1 MPPNPAQKV
10 PKTMSMPTNE
20 SSPTNEKS
28 GKRLILGVIA
38 ACVVAA
44 AISWWFRYQA
54 TRRVV
59 QFWGAETAVL
69 IRDAKHVTLRSDAPS
84 ADGAGGAEADVPRDI
99 SSAKGMTHLRTNLL
113 EDSSYQWDSAV
124 ASDIDWANSLVFAA
138 AEGGEPRAVVIFSKD
153 FRWISNGSAP
163 DPGQHVVATT
173 GEFAAGL
180 KEFFASEIAAPAEQ

>member
-1 MPPNPAQKV
+1 
-10 PKTMSMPTNE
+10 MSMPANK
-20 SSPTNEKS
+20 SNSASDKS
-28 GKRLILGVIA
+28 GKRLILGVLA

-69 IRDAKHVTLRSDAPS
+69 IRDAKHITLRSDTPS
-84 ADGAGGAEADVPRDI
+84 ADGAGGDEADVPRDI
-99 SSAKGMTHLRTNLL
+99 SGVKGMTHLRTNLL
-113 EDSSYQWDSAV
+113 EDSSYRWDSAIK
-124 ASDIDWANSLVFAA
+124 SDIDWANSLVFAA

-153 FRWISNGSAP
+153 FDWVSNGSTA
-163 DPGQHVVATT
+163 DPGKHVVATT

-180 KEFFASEIAAPAEQ
+180 KEFFETEIVATPEQ

>member
-1 MPPNPAQKV
+1 
-10 PKTMSMPTNE
+10 MSMPTNE
-20 SSPTNEKS
+20 SSPNNEKS

-84 ADGAGGAEADVPRDI
+84 ADAAGGDEADVPRDI
-99 SSAKGMTHLRTNLL
+99 SSAKGLTHLRTNLL
-113 EDSSYQWDSAV
+113 EDSSYHWDSAIK
-124 ASDIDWANSLVFAA
+124 SDIDWANSLVFAA
-138 AEGGEPRAVVIFSKD
+138 ADGGEPRAVVIFSKD

-163 DPGQHVVATT
+163 DPGQHAIATT

-180 KEFFASEIAAPAEQ
+180 NEFFGTEVTAQPEQ

>member
-69 IRDAKHVTLRSDAPS
+69 IRDAKHVTLRSDAQS

-113 EDSSYQWDSAV
+113 EDSSYHWDSAIV
-124 ASDIDWANSLVFAA
+124 ADIDWANSLVFAA

-163 DPGQHVVATT
+163 DPGKHAVATT
-173 GEFAAGL
+173 GEFAEGL

>member
-10 PKTMSMPTNE
+10 PKIMSMPANE
-20 SSPTNEKS
+20 TTPSHEKS

-54 TRRVV
+54 TRKVV
-59 QFWGAETAVL
+59 QFWGPQTAVL
-69 IRDAKHVTLRSDAPS
+69 IRDAKHVTLRSDTPS
-84 ADGAGGAEADVPRDI
+84 ADGAGTAEADVPRDI
-99 SSAKGMTHLRTNLL
+99 SGVKGMTHLRTNLL
-113 EDSSYQWDSAV
+113 EDSSYRWDAAV

-138 AEGGEPRAVVIFSKD
+138 AEGGEPRAVVLFSRD
-153 FRWISNGSAP
+153 FGWVSNGSAP
-163 DPGQHVVATT
+163 DPGKHAVATS

-180 KEFFASEIAAPAEQ
+180 KEFFETEIAAPAEQ